1 MIDLADWEQGEEV
14 EQALHGNLQPL
25 LALLRSDVPLSK
37 QTREYI
43 AEQIEREPDKRFR
56 RQRYKDLDVK
66 KNDRLLLYRVFT
78 AKMEIAL
85 RKFGTEADDDVV
97 YEAFNGISDR
107 HALDFLC
114 ENYGLELDQHDLDNA
129 LRRSPPG
136 IFDPRGPRR
145 QLKKSKL

>member
-1 MIDLADWEQGEEV
+1 MIDLADFKQWEEV

-25 LALLRSDVPLSK
+25 LALLRSDVLLSK
-37 QTREYI
+37 LTRDYI

-56 RQRYKDLDVK
+56 RQRYKDMDVK
-66 KNDRLLLYRVFT
+66 KNDRLLLYRVFMT
-78 AKMEIAL
+78 KMEIAL
-85 RKFGTEADDDVV
+85 RKFGAEADVDVV
-97 YEAFNGISDR
+97 YEAFDAISDR

-114 ENYGLELDQHDLDNA
+114 ENYGLELNQHDLDNA

-145 QLKKSKL
+145 QLKKSKP

>member
-1 MIDLADWEQGEEV
+1 MTDFADFDQWQEV

-37 QTREYI
+37 NAREYI
-43 AEQIEREPDKRFR
+43 ADEIERAPDKRFR
-56 RQRYKDLDVK
+56 RQRNADLEVK
-66 KNDRLLLYRVFT
+66 ENDRTLLHQVFT

-85 RKFGTEADDDVV
+85 RKLGLEADDHVV
-97 YEAFNGISDR
+97 FEAFEGISDR
-107 HALDFLC
+107 DALDFLC
-114 ENYGLELDQHDLDNA
+114 ENYGLDLNQHDLDNA

-145 QLKKSKL
+145 QMKKLNL

>member
-1 MIDLADWEQGEEV
+1 MIDLADFKQWEEV

-43 AEQIEREPDKRFR
+43 ADQIERAPDKRFR
-56 RQRYKDLDVK
+56 RQRNADLEVK
-66 KNDRLLLYRVFT
+66 KNDRLLLYRVFW

-85 RKFGTEADDDVV
+85 RKFGAEADDDFV
-97 YEAFNGISDR
+97 YKALNEISDR

-114 ENYGLELDQHDLDNA
+114 ENYGLELNQHDLDNA

-136 IFDPRGPRR
+136 IFNPRRRRR
-145 QLKKSKL
+145 QLKKPNL